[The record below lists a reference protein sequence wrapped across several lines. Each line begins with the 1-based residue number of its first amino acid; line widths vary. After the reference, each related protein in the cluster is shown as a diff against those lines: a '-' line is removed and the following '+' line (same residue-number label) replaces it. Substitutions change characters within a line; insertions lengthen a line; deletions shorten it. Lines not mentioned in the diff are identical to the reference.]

1 VRYQVLPWI
10 LGFAAAIAVVVVLL
24 AGLYG
29 LHRLCLYLEEYGYI
43 YYLHKNPRGGF
54 APVLLDLREIVQP
67 SVRHVVELKD
77 DEHIEYDHAGDDPK
91 SAKLKTDPRPD
102 D

>member
-1 VRYQVLPWI
+1 MLPWI
-10 LGFAAAIAVVVVLL
+10 LGFVTIAALL
-24 AGLYG
+24 AGVYG

-43 YYLHKNPRGGF
+43 HYLHKNPRGGF